1 MSSPDELVDDS
12 PPEIDPYEILGL
24 EREATPEQV
33 KSAYRKAALK
43 NHPDKVSDDQR
54 DEAKEKFQAIA
65 FAYAILSDPARRKRY
80 DTTGSTSESII
91 DSEGFNWSDYYRE
104 QFQDAI
110 SAEAIEK
117 FAKKYKGSNE
127 EKDDVLIA
135 YENSKGDMD
144 GIYESV
150 MLSDVLEDD
159 ERFRQIIDEAIASE
173 DVQAY
178 KRYTKESKLSKAA
191 RVKAAKGEANEA
203 EEYAKELGVHD
214 KLFGDKKGKGKK
226 KGKDSGEA
234 DLAALIKGNQQKRAG
249 FLDDLAAK
257 YGATSQP
264 KKGKKRVVE
273 EEEPSEEAFQAAAA
287 RLKKPKADESK
298 SAKAGGLY
306 PQYCLQR
313 SPTFNTWCLMQAS
326 DVHALK
332 TVPEYEVQNFYF
344 YKNLPI
350 KWARII
356 GIVVAVDDFPG
367 RRIYTVDDS
376 SGACIECTVATKT
389 PPSDNSAT
397 NLDTNGWFTKR
408 PQPQPPADCV
418 DVDVGT
424 VIDIKGGLAMFR
436 EEMQIRIE
444 KVKILRS
451 TEEEVALWEK
461 RTRFRNEVLL
471 PPWVLSERQIR
482 KCKKEGMRDAES
494 EERKR
499 KRERRREERKKE
511 EEEMRRKTEAAE
523 AAAAQ
528 ENRYRAYKLKKADGS
543 RPMVQT
549 SQVVTAVPTTTAAAA
564 APIVEDRY
572 HAYKLR
578 KGDGSRPIAYAGQVI
593 AAVPTEATAA
603 SVVEDR
609 YRAYSLKRGHSI
621 QEQQPQRVAR
631 PAPSPAAED
640 RYTAYKIKKGGDSR
654 PVMRP
659 DATTIDTAAAEAVED
674 RYRVYKLGSSSTHV
688 PVHSSKPSVATD
700 IRQDDAKDFSKII
713 LPGDRQKKLVT
724 PRRSNLLSPMR
735 QQRASSDHC
744 RQPQLNICSRNNGL

>member
-1 MSSPDELVDDS
+1 MRPTTLAGASLPARARRRALSELSVYHQPNIHVSTAFKMSSPGELVDDS

-24 EREATPEQV
+24 EREATPDQV

-110 SAEAIEK
+110 SSEAIEK
-117 FAKKYKGSNE
+117 FAKKYKGSDE

-144 GIYESV
+144 GVYESV

-298 SAKAGGLY
+298 PAKAG
-306 PQYCLQR
+306 
-313 SPTFNTWCLMQAS
+313 
-326 DVHALK
+326 
-332 TVPEYEVQNFYF
+332 
-344 YKNLPI
+344 
-350 KWARII
+350 
-356 GIVVAVDDFPG
+356 
-367 RRIYTVDDS
+367 
-376 SGACIECTVATKT
+376 
-389 PPSDNSAT
+389 
-397 NLDTNGWFTKR
+397 
-408 PQPQPPADCV
+408 
-418 DVDVGT
+418 
-424 VIDIKGGLAMFR
+424 
-436 EEMQIRIE
+436 
-444 KVKILRS
+444 
-451 TEEEVALWEK
+451 
-461 RTRFRNEVLL
+461 
-471 PPWVLSERQIR
+471 
-482 KCKKEGMRDAES
+482 
-494 EERKR
+494 
-499 KRERRREERKKE
+499 
-511 EEEMRRKTEAAE
+511 
-523 AAAAQ
+523 
-528 ENRYRAYKLKKADGS
+528 
-543 RPMVQT
+543 
-549 SQVVTAVPTTTAAAA
+549 
-564 APIVEDRY
+564 
-572 HAYKLR
+572 
-578 KGDGSRPIAYAGQVI
+578 
-593 AAVPTEATAA
+593 
-603 SVVEDR
+603 
-609 YRAYSLKRGHSI
+609 
-621 QEQQPQRVAR
+621 
-631 PAPSPAAED
+631 
-640 RYTAYKIKKGGDSR
+640 
-654 PVMRP
+654 
-659 DATTIDTAAAEAVED
+659 
-674 RYRVYKLGSSSTHV
+674 
-688 PVHSSKPSVATD
+688 
-700 IRQDDAKDFSKII
+700 
-713 LPGDRQKKLVT
+713 
-724 PRRSNLLSPMR
+724 RRSKR
-735 QQRASSDHC
+735 
-744 RQPQLNICSRNNGL
+744 

>member
-1 MSSPDELVDDS
+1 MSSPGESVDDN

-24 EREATPEQV
+24 EREATPDQV

-54 DEAKEKFQAIA
+54 DEAKEKFQEIA

-117 FAKKYKGSNE
+117 FAEKYKGSDE
-127 EKDDVLIA
+127 EKDDVLVA
-135 YENSKGDMD
+135 YEKAKGDMD
-144 GIYESV
+144 GVYESV

-159 ERFRQIIDEAIASE
+159 ERFRQMIDEAIASE

-203 EEYAKELGVHD
+203 EDYAKELGVHD

-234 DLAALIKGNQQKRAG
+234 DLAALIQGNKQKRAG

-298 SAKAGGLY
+298 PAKAGRRSKRLSATMRGTQHCSRQNIPRSTTKGGLY
-306 PQYCLQR
+306 PQYCLQL
-313 SPTFNTWCLMQAS
+313 SPTFNTWCLMQTS

-350 KWARII
+350 KWARIV
-356 GIVVAVDDFPG
+356 GIVVAVDDFPN

-389 PPSDNSAT
+389 PPSDKSTT
-397 NLDTNGWFTKR
+397 NPEANGWFTKR

-424 VIDIKGGLAMFR
+424 VIDIKGGLTRFR
-436 EEMQIRIE
+436 EEMQIKIE

-451 TEEEVALWEK
+451 TEDEVALWEK
-461 RTRFRNEVLL
+461 RTRFRNDVLL

-482 KCKKEGMRDAES
+482 KCRKEGMRDAES

-499 KRERRREERKKE
+499 KKEKRREERKKE
-511 EEEMRRKTEAAE
+511 EDEMRRKTEAAK

-528 ENRYRAYKLKKADGS
+528 ENRYRAYKLKKGDGS
-543 RPMVQT
+543 RPMMQA
-549 SQVVTAVPTTTAAAA
+549 SQVVTAVSTAAAA
-564 APIVEDRY
+564 AP
-572 HAYKLR
+572 
-578 KGDGSRPIAYAGQVI
+578 
-593 AAVPTEATAA
+593 
-603 SVVEDR
+603 VVEDR
-609 YRAYSLKRGHSI
+609 YRAYSLKRGHATR
-621 QEQQPQRVAR
+621 EQQPQRTTR
-631 PAPSPAAED
+631 PAPTPATED
-640 RYTAYKIKKGGDSR
+640 RYTAYKVKKGGDSR
-654 PVMRP
+654 PMIRS
-659 DATTIDTAAAEAVED
+659 DATTIDTVAAAAVED
-674 RYRVYKLGSSSTHV
+674 RYRVYKVGGSG
-688 PVHSSKPSVATD
+688 AN
-700 IRQDDAKDFSKII
+700 I
-713 LPGDRQKKLVT
+713 LEKK
-724 PRRSNLLSPMR
+724 R
-735 QQRASSDHC
+735 
-744 RQPQLNICSRNNGL
+744 